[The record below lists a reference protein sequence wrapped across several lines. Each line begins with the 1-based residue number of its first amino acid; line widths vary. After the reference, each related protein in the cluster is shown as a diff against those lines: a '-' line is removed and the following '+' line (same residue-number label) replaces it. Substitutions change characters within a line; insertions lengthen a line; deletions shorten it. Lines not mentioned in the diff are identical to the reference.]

1 MNLKEKIDDIKES
14 YSKIQEEYSNKYKE
28 CLIEELERLGVYK
41 VDVYSKSTGKRGV
54 LNIIKEHYGEIDWT
68 VVFTPYKKDG
78 TLSLVSEP
86 LYIFNFMNFS
96 DALMG
101 KISKERL
108 ANDGT

>member
-1 MNLKEKIDDIKES
+1 MNLSEKIDDIKEF
-14 YSKIQEEYSNKYKE
+14 YSKMQEEYSNKYKE
-28 CLIEELERLGVYK
+28 YLIEELERLGVYK

-54 LNIIKEHYGEIDWT
+54 FNIIKGHYEGIDWT

-96 DALMG
+96 DALMS
-101 KISKERL
+101 KISKEEVSE
-108 ANDGT
+108 